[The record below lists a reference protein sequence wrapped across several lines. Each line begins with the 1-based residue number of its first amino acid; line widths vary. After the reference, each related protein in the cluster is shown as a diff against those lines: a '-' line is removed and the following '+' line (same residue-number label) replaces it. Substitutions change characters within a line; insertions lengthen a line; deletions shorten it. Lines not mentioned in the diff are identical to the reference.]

1 MLKRLLLLNGLAIV
15 GVVCSHAAEWVYL
28 SMFWWTDRYLPV
40 TVPNYDQIGSLSYYA
55 IVVFQKIG
63 VFAVPAFLFTS
74 GFFVAYAARGK
85 SAFTWKM
92 VGVRLKNLLIPCLIW
107 SIVIFAGEFLQ
118 GITYPPLEYVRRLLV
133 GDAVPAYYY
142 VFLLCQMYLLSP
154 LLAPLAKKH
163 GRLLLLVTGF
173 MLLGV
178 IGLFYAKLYSE
189 LGGIEMP
196 LVDNI
201 ISLIPSRVFVR
212 FIFFFVLGM
221 VAGFHLKQFKQW
233 LHRYRWV
240 LLAIVLVSAPL
251 AILETEWIFRTTGE
265 DWRGGVFTITGAAY
279 AVSFILAFM
288 AFEQVSLP
296 FSKGLY
302 ELGKSSY
309 GIYLLHST
317 VLVFFARALQKYAPW
332 LLAYQVVFLWVLVI
346 LATGVPF
353 FFMKAV
359 AKSPMRKYYRYL
371 FG

>member
-1 MLKRLLLLNGLAIV
+1 MLKRLLLLNGLSII
-15 GVVCSHAAEWVYL
+15 GVVLSHAAQRVYL

-40 TVPNYDQIGSLSYYA
+40 TVPNYDQLGSPSYYG
-55 IVVFQKIG
+55 IVIFQKIG

-92 VGVRLKNLLIPCLIW
+92 VGVRLKNLLIPYLIW

-118 GITYPPLEYVRRLLV
+118 GTTYPPLEYVRRLLL

-142 VFLLCQMYLLSP
+142 VFLLCQMYILSP
-154 LLAPLAKKH
+154 LLAPLAKRH
-163 GRLLLLVTGF
+163 GRTLLAATGL

-189 LGGIEMP
+189 LGGIELP
-196 LVDNI
+196 LVDSI
-201 ISLIPSRVFVR
+201 IPLIPSRLFVR

-233 LHRYRWV
+233 LHRYRWI
-240 LLAIVLVSAPL
+240 LLATVLVSAPL
-251 AILETEWIFRTTGE
+251 AILETEWIFRTVGE
-265 DWRGGVFTITGAAY
+265 DWRGGVFTLTGAAY
-279 AVSFILAFM
+279 AISFILAFM
-288 AFEQVSLP
+288 AFEQAPVPLP
-296 FSKGLY
+296 KALY
-302 ELGKSSY
+302 ELGKASY

-317 VLVFFARALQKYAPW
+317 ALVFFSRALQKLTPW
-332 LLAYQVVFLWVLVI
+332 LLAYQVVFLWVLVA
-346 LATGVPF
+346 LAVGVPF
-353 FFMKAV
+353 LFMRIV
-359 AKSPMRKYYRYL
+359 ARSPLRRSFRYL